1 MNIYYKILLIVVFL
15 IALFSLG
22 QGLYFLMT
30 DKHQGKRTVG
40 ALARRIGFSVLLIVL
55 IIIGIVTG
63 LIHPHAL
70 GQ

>member
-30 DKHQGKRTVG
+30 DKDQGKRTVR
-40 ALARRIGFSVLLIVL
+40 ALTRRIGFSVLLIVL
-55 IIIGIVTG
+55 IIIGIATG
-63 LIHPHAL
+63 LIHPHAM